1 MGECGPAGSP
11 FVHSF
16 GHTFLFQNS
25 GMKLRPLPLNS
36 TFGLS
41 ASTPSYGR
49 QTSLPLS
56 SRMTCTSLE
65 RLALLLSLSLSVA
78 LLGRTGAEPFVR
90 CSTKVTHYIDT
101 CHLPPSPSPSLP
113 LPLPSCLPAW
123 LCALSNWYAN
133 HCTALLATTDGRTD
147 GRENAEWRNEC
158 RHRERELCRLLHLRW
173 LFFSLLLLYSGSIV
187 VNPLLVRR
195 PSTRRRDT
203 NTMGNKR
210 RVRMQRSHCSLSPSL
225 SPSLSLSLS
234 PSLILLSSRF

>member
-1 MGECGPAGSP
+1 MAPHSLACLVTLPPLPFPAVAAAASLIVVQTKRHVDSRPRGDRLGYCTHTFPHMGECGPAGSP

-25 GMKLRPLPLNS
+25 GMKLRPLPLHS

-101 CHLPPSPSPSLP
+101 CHLPPSPSPSPSAL
-113 LPLPSCLPAW
+113 LPSCLVM
-123 LCALSNWYAN
+123 CAVKLVRQPLHYWRRR
-133 HCTALLATTDGRTD
+133 TDGRT
-147 GRENAEWRNEC
+147 GKC
-158 RHRERELCRLLHLRW
+158 R
-173 LFFSLLLLYSGSIV
+173 
-187 VNPLLVRR
+187 
-195 PSTRRRDT
+195 
-203 NTMGNKR
+203 MAK
-210 RVRMQRSHCSLSPSL
+210 
-225 SPSLSLSLS
+225 
-234 PSLILLSSRF
+234 